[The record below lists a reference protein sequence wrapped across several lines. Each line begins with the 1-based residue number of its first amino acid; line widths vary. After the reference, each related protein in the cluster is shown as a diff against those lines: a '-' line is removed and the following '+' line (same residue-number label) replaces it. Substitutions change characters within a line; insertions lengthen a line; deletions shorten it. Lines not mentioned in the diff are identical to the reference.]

1 MAKEGIENVS
11 QIIQNL
17 KVILRQEAMKLG
29 VEIEFRVAEINQYER
44 LAFLSMA
51 QESLKG

>member
-1 MAKEGIENVS
+1 M
-11 QIIQNL
+11 
-17 KVILRQEAMKLG
+17 VILRQEVVKLG
-29 VEIEFRVAEINQYER
+29 MGIESMTAEINQYER